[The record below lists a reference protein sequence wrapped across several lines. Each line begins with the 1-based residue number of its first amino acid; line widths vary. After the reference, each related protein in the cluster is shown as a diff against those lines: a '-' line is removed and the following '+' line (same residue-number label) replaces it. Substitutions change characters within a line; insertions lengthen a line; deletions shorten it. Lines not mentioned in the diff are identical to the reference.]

1 MSEHMRGDV
10 LADACIGGIA
20 VYHEA
25 HRLIRKPVPQSV
37 YEKKSADINILLKC
51 FLV

>member
-1 MSEHMRGDV
+1 MPEHMRSDV

-25 HRLIRKPVPQSV
+25 HRLIRKPVSQSV
-37 YEKKSADINILLKC
+37 YKKNPQASI
-51 FLV
+51 FF